1 MADYGINIGV
11 NVQSA
16 GLNRLQT
23 QLEQLVATEK
33 KLKAALKEESADRD
47 KLNKKINQTKQ
58 KQLQNKEAAFKSAKA
73 FNENTAQI
81 RKSSSALAEQ
91 VKQLEAYRRG
101 TKVGSKEWNAFT
113 TAITKTNFTRSFV
126 QLRRLNKEAEATAN
140 AFAAMAAGGGRTG
153 AQFAKTQSIENLLT
167 FKPANTTNALT
178 AYSNVLEQIIGQ
190 VDRGSQAYKDLA
202 LRIKDV
208 NTQLSRAIVPT
219 ADQYGAPI
227 GPDPK
232 RGGFRASFI
241 QGGRNIAGSP
251 IARRLRNR
259 RVSGAIGGGLI
270 GGAFPAL
277 FGQSTQAAALGGIGG
292 AAGGAI
298 GGTFGFALGIL
309 GTALGEVVD
318 KNIKFQQALK
328 DLNVEF
334 GKAGSSSK
342 LFAGDIDALAK
353 SLKITREEALELAGA
368 FAFLGDPKLATAAG
382 RLFGSKQGFD
392 LIAGIKDEQSFS
404 QAILGIAE
412 DFTDEKAKQLFLD
425 TKDLEIG
432 ERRKV
437 IAAALN
443 KFKEKEVQL
452 TNEEI
457 RARGRTFSR
466 RAFRG
471 GRQRPTELR
480 TPVSEAEAR
489 SITDERA
496 ALLALLEVDKTT
508 SVVDPT
514 IGLQKR
520 LEIVSAQVVAEQQL
534 IDLQGKQTK
543 AARMILRH
551 EMAIAKAKAIGT
563 AERKKL
569 LDAEDIQLSQSIEN
583 AAIERAGLQFERE
596 ARELAEQSLKATE
609 KLSQPLQDQLD
620 KIKDKAAFER
630 EYGDLINSG
639 VIPAVAKQ
647 TVEINKQVKEID
659 RLTEK
664 QLIEIDRHI
673 EALQLIV
680 DKFRG
685 TELEAEMQERL
696 NEALKRR
703 NEIES
708 KGQQVKEG
716 AKATIKTPQQRI
728 EDEITAVR
736 GAINDLLDPANQVI
750 LAARAI
756 GDAFSESF
764 KGLITGSMT
773 AQQALA
779 NFFQRTADHFADMAA
794 QMIAKQIQMKILG
807 IALNFFGASAGSA
820 PFSGDGG
827 GFGISPDSLA
837 IGSPSSFG
845 GGNLFAEGGYV
856 SGPTRAL
863 VGEGGES
870 EYIIPE
876 SKMRESMS
884 RYSRGARGSAVIPES
899 GESGTVGGYSGGTAI
914 ATPIDVRYTV
924 ERINDV
930 EYVTAA
936 QFQAG
941 MRQAAAQGA
950 QRGEQQTLRRLQMS
964 GSTRRRIG
972 L

>member
-23 QLEQLVATEK
+23 QLDKLIATEK
-33 KLKAALKEESADRD
+33 KLKTALKEGTADRD
-47 KLNKKINQTKQ
+47 KLNKKIDQTKQ
-58 KQLQNKEAAFKSAKA
+58 KQLQNKQAAFESARA
-73 FNENTAQI
+73 FNQNTAQI

-101 TKVGSKEWNAFT
+101 TKIGSKEWNAFT
-113 TAITKTNFTRSFV
+113 TAITKTDFTRSFV

-153 AQFAKTQSIENLLT
+153 AGFAKTQSIEDLLS
-167 FKPANTTNALT
+167 FKPANTTNALN
-178 AYSNVLEQIIGQ
+178 AYSSVLEQVIRQ

-219 ADQYGAPI
+219 ADAYGAPI
-227 GPDPK
+227 GPEPR
-232 RGGFRASFI
+232 RGGFAASFVR
-241 QGGRNIAGSP
+241 GGRNIAGSP

-277 FGQSTQAAALGGIGG
+277 FGQSMQAAALGGVGG

-318 KNIKFQQALK
+318 KNIKFQEALK

-334 GKAGSSSK
+334 DKSGSSSK

-382 RLFGSKQGFD
+382 RLFGSKQQFD
-392 LIAGIKDEQSFS
+392 LIAGIKDEQSFTR
-404 QAILGIAE
+404 AILGLAE
-412 DFTDEKAKQLFLD
+412 DFTDEKAEQLFLD
-425 TKDLEIG
+425 TKDLNIN
-432 ERRKV
+432 ERRKAV
-437 IAAALN
+437 AAALN

-452 TNEEI
+452 TKEEI
-457 RARGRTFSR
+457 RARGGSFAR
-466 RAFRG
+466 RAFRRG
-471 GRQRPTELR
+471 TQRPTELK

-489 SITDERA
+489 TITDERA
-496 ALLALLEVDKTT
+496 ALLALLDVDKTPK

-520 LEIVSAQVVAEQQL
+520 LDIVLAQVVAEQQL

-551 EMAIAKAKAIGT
+551 EMAIAKAKAIGA
-563 AERKKL
+563 AERKRL
-569 LDAEDIQLSQSIEN
+569 VDAEDIELSQSIEN
-583 AAIERAGLQFERE
+583 TAIKKAGLQFERE
-596 ARELAEQSLKATE
+596 ARELAEQSLKSTE
-609 KLSQPLQDQLD
+609 KLAQPLQDQLD

-659 RLTEK
+659 RLTQK

-673 EALQLIV
+673 ESLQLIV

-696 NEALKRR
+696 NKALERR

-708 KGQQVKEG
+708 KGQQAKEG
-716 AKATIKTPQQRI
+716 TKAAIKTPQQRI
-728 EDEITAVR
+728 KDEITAVR
-736 GAINDLLDPANQVI
+736 EAINDLLDPANQVI

-779 NFFQRTADHFADMAA
+779 NLFQRTADHFADMAA
-794 QMIAKQIQMKILG
+794 QMIAKQIQMQILG
-807 IALNFFGASAGSA
+807 IGLKLFGSAASAGSFSQAPSDAAKAAGASAFSQPAA
-820 PFSGDGG
+820 PFTLG
-827 GFGISPDSLA
+827 
-837 IGSPSSFG
+837 
-845 GGNLFAEGGYV
+845 FAEGGYV
-856 SGPTRAL
+856 SGPTRAV
-863 VGEGGES
+863 VGEGGQG
-870 EYIIPE
+870 EYVIPE
-876 SKMRESMS
+876 SKMRESMA
-884 RYSRGARGSAVIPES
+884 RYSRGARGSSVIPES
-899 GESGTVGGYSGGTAI
+899 GESGTVGGDGGGTAI
-914 ATPIDVRYTV
+914 AAPIDVRYTV

-941 MRQAAAQGA
+941 MQQAAAQGA

>member
-47 KLNKKINQTKQ
+47 KLNKKIDQTKQ
-58 KQLQNKEAAFKSAKA
+58 KQLQNKEAAFKSAKT

-113 TAITKTNFTRSFV
+113 TAITKTDFTRSFV

-153 AQFAKTQSIENLLT
+153 AQFAKTQSIENLLA

-227 GPDPK
+227 GPDPR
-232 RGGFRASFI
+232 RGGFAASFI

-342 LFAGDIDALAK
+342 LFAGDIDVLAK

-382 RLFGSKQGFD
+382 RLFGGKQRFD

-432 ERRKV
+432 ERRKA

-457 RARGRTFSR
+457 RARGRTVSR

-471 GRQRPTELR
+471 GLRQRPTELK

-520 LEIVSAQVVAEQQL
+520 LEIVLAQVVAEQQL

-563 AERKKL
+563 AERKKSV
-569 LDAEDIQLSQSIEN
+569 DAEDIQLSQSIEN

-647 TVEINKQVKEID
+647 TVEINKQIKEID

-680 DKFRG
+680 DKVRG

-696 NEALKRR
+696 NKALERR

-708 KGQQVKEG
+708 KSQQAKEG
-716 AKATIKTPQQRI
+716 AKASIKTPQQRI
-728 EDEITAVR
+728 ENEITAVR

-794 QMIAKQIQMKILG
+794 QMIAKQIQMQILG
-807 IALNFFGASAGSA
+807 IGLKFFGSAASAGSFSQA
-820 PFSGDGG
+820 PSAAAGAAGANAFSQPAVPFTL
-827 GFGISPDSLA
+827 GFA
-837 IGSPSSFG
+837 Q
-845 GGNLFAEGGYV
+845 GGYV
-856 SGPTRAL
+856 SGPTRAV
-863 VGEGGES
+863 VGEGGQG
-870 EYIIPE
+870 EYVIPE
-876 SKMRESMS
+876 SKMRESMA
-884 RYSRGARGSAVIPES
+884 RYSRGARGASVIPES
-899 GESGTVGGYSGGTAI
+899 GEAGTVGGGGGTAV
-914 ATPIDVRYTV
+914 AAPIDVRYTV

-941 MRQAAAQGA
+941 MQQAAAQGA